1 MKKIIIAVF
10 ILFLAFSLNPQDTFS
25 QDTNYVLFEYQ
36 TGTWCGYCPCGHQ
49 ILEQQIMA
57 TWNNIV
63 VISYHGGGSD
73 PWASYSA
80 GIRALLNLQAY
91 PRATIGRR
99 TGTLNRAYWVSNF
112 SPQASM
118 QPGVRIETTKSYNS
132 STRELD
138 VTALVTAL
146 TNLPGTYMINFVL
159 TEGNIMYP
167 QNFYSSCGTPGY
179 HNDYIHQHVC
189 KGMINGDIGDT
200 IFSGGTWNQGD
211 TISKSINYTIPAG
224 FVDNNCTVAIFVYMT
239 NTSFGINNY
248 VQQSTEVNVGIPT
261 GLSNN
266 GTIVSDYNLSQN
278 YPNPFNPTTNIHFT
292 IPKDGNTSLKVY
304 DVVGN
309 EVVRFYDGFLKAGA
323 YNAEFNGSTLSSGV
337 YFYTLKAGDF
347 VETKKMVL
355 MK

>member
-1 MKKIIIAVF
+1 MKKIIIALF

-25 QDTNYVLFEYQ
+25 LDTNYVLFEYQ

-49 ILEQQIMA
+49 ILNQQIMA

-112 SPQASM
+112 SPQATM
-118 QPGVRIETTKSYNS
+118 PPGVRIETTKSYNS

-224 FVDNNCTVAIFVYMT
+224 FVDNNCHVAIFVYMT
-239 NTSFGINNY
+239 NTGFGINNY
-248 VQQSTEVNVGIPT
+248 VQQSTEVHVGIPT
-261 GLSNN
+261 GTSNN
-266 GTIVSDYNLSQN
+266 NTIVSDYKLSQN
-278 YPNPFNPTTNIHFT
+278 YPNPFNPSTNIHFT
-292 IPKDGNTSLKVY
+292 IPKDGNASLKVY
-304 DVVGN
+304 DILGN
-309 EVVRFYDGFLKAGA
+309 EVTRFYDGFLKAGT
-323 YNAEFNGSTLSSGV
+323 YNAEFDGSTLSSGV